1 MTGDQALTVNFVQVV
16 SQAFS
21 LLSHRSLVVSVVEPV
36 GNRLSLSN
44 FFRSDTG
51 KQDRL
56 FWLIIPVGCRTLKS
70 LHSLMLCPLFVT

>member
-1 MTGDQALTVNFVQVV
+1 M
-16 SQAFS
+16 
-21 LLSHRSLVVSVVEPV
+21 VSVVEPV

-44 FFRSDTG
+44 FFRSDTE

-70 LHSLMLCPLFVT
+70 LYSLMLCPPFVT

>member
-1 MTGDQALTVNFVQVV
+1 MV
-16 SQAFS
+16 SI
-21 LLSHRSLVVSVVEPV
+21 VEPV

-44 FFRSDTG
+44 FFRSDIE

-70 LHSLMLCPLFVT
+70 LYSLMLCPPFVT